1 MTQSCIGHWQLPV
14 IQEQQE
20 GEPLALPVLVA
31 AGNFQW
37 SCLHQLR
44 DQQHLWRCCALQ
56 VACGDEVLKRMTV
69 VDDLQ
74 QALNDTIGTAI
85 HHMHAPCQQQ
95 AAKAAEPVIWFV
107 A

>member
-1 MTQSCIGHWQLPV
+1 
-14 IQEQQE
+14 
-20 GEPLALPVLVA
+20 
-31 AGNFQW
+31 
-37 SCLHQLR
+37 
-44 DQQHLWRCCALQ
+44 

-85 HHMHAPCQQQ
+85 HHMHAACQQQ